1 MMKIIDILQSIK
13 QSKNKNKEMQERE
26 VFIGRVL
33 NRQFQNNNV
42 IQSIPMF
49 FATVEMMIMMII
61 EYDDVVDEKKKNR
74 ACDA

>member
-1 MMKIIDILQSIK
+1 
-13 QSKNKNKEMQERE
+13 
-26 VFIGRVL
+26 
-33 NRQFQNNNV
+33 
-42 IQSIPMF
+42 MF